1 MDRFDSLR
9 LFTRIVELGSFTR
22 AAGELGI
29 PRATA
34 THAIKALEMRL
45 GARLL
50 ERTTRQVSTTLDGQS
65 YYDRCSRL
73 LSELDEMESSISR
86 LVEDPTG
93 VVRVDLPGMHAT
105 QLLLPRIAEFRRR
118 YPRLELVVSHLGGRI
133 PDLLRDGVDC
143 LVRSDGVNDASLLQR
158 PLAQVED
165 VLCASPAYLK
175 AAGMPHH
182 PDELAGHVAVGCL
195 AHYRDSATALVLTV
209 DGERQEYRLRT
220 MLSVD
225 QAESFVACI
234 ENGCGLAQLPRF
246 LVARQLREGS
256 LVAVLDAWASPPRQ
270 VSLLFPS
277 ARRLPSRVRV
287 FAEWME
293 GIYAEALG

>member
-1 MDRFDSLR
+1 M
-9 LFTRIVELGSFTR
+9 
-22 AAGELGI
+22 
-29 PRATA
+29 
-34 THAIKALEMRL
+34 
-45 GARLL
+45 
-50 ERTTRQVSTTLDGQS
+50 
-65 YYDRCSRL
+65 
-73 LSELDEMESSISR
+73 
-86 LVEDPTG
+86 
-93 VVRVDLPGMHAT
+93 
-105 QLLLPRIAEFRRR
+105 
-118 YPRLELVVSHLGGRI
+118 
-133 PDLLRDGVDC
+133 
-143 LVRSDGVNDASLLQR
+143 
-158 PLAQVED
+158 
-165 VLCASPAYLK
+165 
-175 AAGMPHH
+175 
-182 PDELAGHVAVGCL
+182 
-195 AHYRDSATALVLTV
+195 LTV